1 MTVEHEPKVVAAEL
15 RFREERPELTET
27 IVSIQNF
34 TVGYGKTLA
43 IKDVNLD
50 IVKGA
55 TTAIIGASGCGK
67 SSLLRS
73 IDRLNELRPGA
84 WHQGT
89 VMYRDI
95 DLYGRTVDPVEV
107 RRRIGM
113 VFQQPNPFPKNIYD
127 NVAYGPRLLGI
138 KNRSDLDPIV
148 EDSLRRSFLWDEV
161 KDRLKKSGLSLSG
174 GQQQRLCI
182 ARNLAVSPDILLMD
196 EPCSALDP
204 IATRHIEELMLDLE
218 KSGLTI
224 LVVTHNMAQAARISL
239 YTAFLNVREDEAGRY
254 GVLVEHDKTRNVFSS
269 PKRQETYDYV
279 SGLFG

>member
-1 MTVEHEPKVVAAEL
+1 MNTEHEQKVVATEL
-15 RFREERPELTET
+15 RFREERPELTDT

-34 TVGYGKTLA
+34 TAGYDKTLA
-43 IKDVNLD
+43 VKNISLD

-67 SSLLRS
+67 SSLLRAVN
-73 IDRLNELRPGA
+73 RLNELRRGA
-84 WHQGT
+84 WHTGT
-89 VMYRDI
+89 VIYRGV
-95 DLYGRTVDPVEV
+95 DLYQNADPVEV

-113 VFQQPNPFPKNIYD
+113 VFQQPNPFPKSIYD

-138 KNRSDLDPIV
+138 KKRNDLDPIV
-148 EDSLRRSFLWDEV
+148 EDSLRRSYLWDEV

-182 ARNLAVSPDILLMD
+182 ARNLAVSPDVLLMD

-204 IATRHIEELMLDLE
+204 IATKHIEELMFDLE

-239 YTAFLNVREDEAGRY
+239 YTAFLNVREDELGRY
-254 GVLVEHDKTRNVFSS
+254 GVLVEYDKTRTVFSN
-269 PKRQETYDYV
+269 PKHQETHDYV